1 MPSWYLDDA
10 DPLAAEYKYTFYKP
24 SREVIAKVKVGEC
37 VKLIFRF
44 DSDDPNAP
52 GVERMW
58 VVVDTHEETP
68 GRPKVPHSPRGAAAT
83 PPGGAFSEGGRFQ
96 GRLDNDPRY
105 IQDLK
110 AEDPIEFEACHIIA
124 TEHDD
129 GGGLVERYI
138 KRCFV
143 TQGVLRDGARVG
155 YLYRES
161 PDEDKDSG
169 WRFSVG
175 DESDDY
181 MDTADNIAYVSI
193 GAVLARDD
201 SFIHLLDSPSGCA
214 FARDPATGAFVAVR
228 QEAT

>member
-1 MPSWYLDDA
+1 MPPKPTLAMPSWYLEDA

-24 SREVIAKVKVGEC
+24 SRELIAKVKVGEC

-44 DSDDPNAP
+44 DSDDPHAP
-52 GVERMW
+52 GAERMW
-58 VVVDTHEETP
+58 VVV
-68 GRPKVPHSPRGAAAT
+68 GAI
-83 PPGGAFSEGGRFQ
+83 SEGGRFQ

-110 AEDPIEFEACHIIA
+110 AEDPVEFEACHIIA

-129 GGGLVERYI
+129 GGSLVETYI

-143 TQGVLRDGARVG
+143 TQRVLRDGARVG
-155 YLYRES
+155 YLYREA
-161 PDEDKDSG
+161 PDDDKDSG
-169 WRFSVG
+169 WRFSAG
-175 DESDDY
+175 DESDEY

-193 GAVLARDD
+193 GAVLTRDD

-214 FARDPATGAFVAVR
+214 FARDPATGEFVAVR
-228 QEAT
+228 REAT